1 MKAQK
6 PIPNQTIGISYSLR
20 KYINELHLE
29 PNKAE
34 TFAHLVETI
43 HTTYAQKSLNS
54 EEYFLT
60 HIANAFNQKSQNFLV
75 KHNRHTL
82 ANNYKSSI
90 NKKTL
95 YALAKESDENK
106 IIELSN
112 SLETHIHKGNTN
124 FIERL
129 DSNYAYKKLAKVK
142 YLDFKNTHKTPIM
155 LTMTLDRSFRKYIK
169 TQETKLGNNKG
180 LLQISDDNL
189 EELIEKS
196 YTTLNARFR
205 EFYRFFK
212 IKNKR
217 SGDKDKLDYIVMF
230 EPHKSLTLHLHVL
243 FYCNPIQLNNL
254 YEAWEHYLE
263 SLTPTQ
269 QKAQDLKIIDTN
281 RAKASTYLSKYLI
294 KAFNDNEVIEET
306 SFFNKFRRYF
316 SKYKLF
322 RTSNFYH
329 TTQNKIDKM
338 YQYLKENYADIL
350 LTIKHSTTPIYE
362 VLEKME
368 MESIFTF
375 EINKE
380 EMTSFD
386 RKAIKQFYDTY
397 KGTLSD
403 IEIKQ
408 EIYNNLDFFEKKA
421 TRYIMCQAIFQGSNQ
436 KILNILNQ
444 YDITSNQLLE
454 IEMDEE
460 YVDRFYYQG
469 MYEIEEMG
477 LNKAINIINFYD
489 VTIYDK

>member
-1 MKAQK
+1 MKAQNT
-6 PIPNQTIGISYSLR
+6 IPNQTIGISYSLR

-43 HTTYAQKSLNS
+43 HTTYAKKSFNS

-60 HIANAFNQKSQNFLV
+60 HIANAFNHKSQNFLV

-82 ANNYKSSI
+82 TNNYKSTI
-90 NKKTL
+90 NKKIL
-95 YALAKESDENK
+95 FELAKERRDEHK

-112 SLETHIHKGNTN
+112 QLKTHIHKGNTN

-180 LLQISDDNL
+180 LLKISEANL

-196 YTTLNARFR
+196 YTTLNERFR

-212 IKNKR
+212 LKNQR
-217 SGDKDKLDYIVMF
+217 SNNKDKLDYIIMF

-254 YEAWEHYLE
+254 HETWEHYLGQ
-263 SLTPTQ
+263 LTPTQ
-269 QKAQDLKIIDTN
+269 QKAQDFKVIDTN

-294 KAFNDNEVIEET
+294 KSFNDKEENMEET

-338 YQYLKENYADIL
+338 YQYLKEHYADIL
-350 LTIKHSTTPIYE
+350 HVIKHSTTPIYE

-368 MESIFTF
+368 MAGVFTF
-375 EINKE
+375 EITKE
-380 EMTSFD
+380 EVISFD
-386 RKAIKQFYDTY
+386 RKAIKQFYDAY
-397 KGTLSD
+397 KKTLSD
-403 IEIKQ
+403 IDIKQ
-408 EIYNNLDFFEKKA
+408 EIYNNLDFFEKKSM
-421 TRYIMCQAIFQGSNQ
+421 RYTMCQAIFQGSNQ
-436 KILNILNQ
+436 KLLNILNQ
-444 YDITSNQLLE
+444 YGITSNNLLE
-454 IEMDEE
+454 IEIDEE
-460 YVDRFYYQG
+460 CEDRFYYQG
-469 MYEIEEMG
+469 MYEIEEMNLG
-477 LNKAINIINFYD
+477 KTMQLLLN
-489 VTIYDK
+489 

>member
-1 MKAQK
+1 MFQCMKAQK

-43 HTTYAQKSLNS
+43 HTTYAQKSFNS

-60 HIANAFNQKSQNFLV
+60 HISNAFNQKSQNFLV
-75 KHNRHTL
+75 KHNRHTIS
-82 ANNYKSSI
+82 NNYQSAI
-90 NKKTL
+90 NKQVL
-95 YALAKESDENK
+95 FALTKERDEHK

-112 SLETHIHKGNTN
+112 QLETHIHKGNTH

-142 YLDFKNTHKTPIM
+142 YLDFKNTHKTPVM

-169 TQETKLGNNKG
+169 TQETKLGTNKG

-212 IKNKR
+212 LKNQR
-217 SGDKDKLDYIVMF
+217 SGDNDKLDYIVMF

-254 YEAWEHYLE
+254 HETWEHYLGQ
-263 SLTPTQ
+263 LTPTQ
-269 QKAQDLKIIDTN
+269 QKAQDFKVIDTQ

-294 KAFNDNEVIEET
+294 KSFNDIESMEET

-322 RTSNFYH
+322 RT
-329 TTQNKIDKM
+329 
-338 YQYLKENYADIL
+338 
-350 LTIKHSTTPIYE
+350 
-362 VLEKME
+362 
-368 MESIFTF
+368 
-375 EINKE
+375 
-380 EMTSFD
+380 D
-386 RKAIKQFYDTY
+386 RK
-397 KGTLSD
+397 S
-403 IEIKQ
+403 
-408 EIYNNLDFFEKKA
+408 
-421 TRYIMCQAIFQGSNQ
+421 
-436 KILNILNQ
+436 
-444 YDITSNQLLE
+444 
-454 IEMDEE
+454 
-460 YVDRFYYQG
+460 V
-469 MYEIEEMG
+469 
-477 LNKAINIINFYD
+477 
-489 VTIYDK
+489 V

>member
-1 MKAQK
+1 MKTQN
-6 PIPNQTIGISYSLR
+6 PIPNQTIGISYSLK
-20 KYINELHLE
+20 KYINELHFE
-29 PNKAE
+29 KTKAE
-34 TFAHLVETI
+34 TFSTLVENI
-43 HTTYAQKSLNS
+43 HTTYAQKSFNS

-60 HIANAFNQKSQNFLV
+60 HIANAFNHKSQNFLV
-75 KHNRHTL
+75 KNNRHTL
-82 ANNYKSSI
+82 ANNYKSAI

-95 YALAKESDENK
+95 YALVKEKDENK

-112 SLETHIHKGNTN
+112 QLETHIHKCNTN

-169 TQETKLGNNKG
+169 TQEIKLGTNKG

-196 YTTLNARFR
+196 YTTLNEKFR

-217 SGDKDKLDYIVMF
+217 SGDNDKLDYIVMF

-254 YEAWEHYLE
+254 YEAWEHYLGQ
-263 SLTPTQ
+263 LTPTQ
-269 QKAQDLKIIDTN
+269 QKAQDFKIIDTQ

-294 KAFNDNEVIEET
+294 KSFNDIESMEET

-338 YQYLKENYADIL
+338 YHYLKENYADIL

-368 MESIFTF
+368 IEGVFTF
-375 EINKE
+375 EITKE
-380 EMTSFD
+380 EVTSFD
-386 RKAIKQFYDTY
+386 RKAIKQFYEAY

-408 EIYNNLDFFEKKA
+408 EIYNNLDFFEKKV
-421 TRYIMCQAIFQGSNQ
+421 TRYTMCQAIFQGSNQ
-436 KILNILNQ
+436 KLLNILNH
-444 YDITSNQLLE
+444 YDITSNNLLE
-454 IEMDEE
+454 IDKDEE

-489 VTIYDK
+489 VTI

>member
-1 MKAQK
+1 
-6 PIPNQTIGISYSLR
+6 
-20 KYINELHLE
+20 
-29 PNKAE
+29 
-34 TFAHLVETI
+34 
-43 HTTYAQKSLNS
+43 
-54 EEYFLT
+54 
-60 HIANAFNQKSQNFLV
+60 
-75 KHNRHTL
+75 
-82 ANNYKSSI
+82 
-90 NKKTL
+90 
-95 YALAKESDENK
+95 
-106 IIELSN
+106 
-112 SLETHIHKGNTN
+112 
-124 FIERL
+124 
-129 DSNYAYKKLAKVK
+129 
-142 YLDFKNTHKTPIM
+142 M

-169 TQETKLGNNKG
+169 TQETKLGNSEG
-180 LLQISDDNL
+180 LLKISEANL

-196 YTTLNARFR
+196 YTTLNERFR

-212 IKNKR
+212 LKNQR
-217 SGDKDKLDYIVMF
+217 SGDNDKLDYIVMF

-254 YEAWEHYLE
+254 QETWEHYLE

-269 QKAQDLKIIDTN
+269 QKAQDFKIIDTQ

-294 KAFNDNEVIEET
+294 KSFNDIESMEET

-316 SKYKLF
+316 SKYKFF

-338 YQYLKENYADIL
+338 YQYLKEHYADIL
-350 LTIKHSTTPIYE
+350 QVIKHSTTPIYE

-368 MESIFTF
+368 IEGVFTF

-380 EMTSFD
+380 EVTSFD
-386 RKAIKQFYDTY
+386 RKAIKQFYEAY

-436 KILNILNQ
+436 KLLNILNH
-444 YDITSNQLLE
+444 YDITSNNLLE

-460 YVDRFYYQG
+460 FEDRFYYQG

-489 VTIYDK
+489 VTIKDK